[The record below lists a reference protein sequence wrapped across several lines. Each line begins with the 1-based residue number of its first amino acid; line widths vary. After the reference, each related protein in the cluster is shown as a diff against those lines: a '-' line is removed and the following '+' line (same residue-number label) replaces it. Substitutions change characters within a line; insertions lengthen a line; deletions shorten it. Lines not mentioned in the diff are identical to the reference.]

1 MEEILLKNNKTKRK
15 VYVNAN
21 VKIEQVP
28 AEELE
33 KFIFVY
39 AGIVEELTEKN
50 EKRKKDVTKS

>member
-33 KFIFVY
+33 KFILVY

>member
-33 KFIFVY
+33 KFILVY
-39 AGIVEELTEKN
+39 AGIVEELIEKN

>member
-33 KFIFVY
+33 RFILVY
-39 AGIVEELTEKN
+39 AGIVEELI

>member
-39 AGIVEELTEKN
+39 AVIVEELTEKN

>member
-33 KFIFVY
+33 RLILVY
-39 AGIVEELTEKN
+39 AGIVEELIEKN

>member
-33 KFIFVY
+33 RFILVY
-39 AGIVEELTEKN
+39 AGIVEELIEKN
-50 EKRKKDVTKS
+50 EKRKKDVTQS

>member
-33 KFIFVY
+33 KFILVY
-39 AGIVEELTEKN
+39 AGIVEELIEKN
-50 EKRKKDVTKS
+50 EKRKKDVTQS

>member
-33 KFIFVY
+33 RFILVY
-39 AGIVEELTEKN
+39 AGIVEELIEKN

>member
-28 AEELE
+28 AEEFE
-33 KFIFVY
+33 RFILVY
-39 AGIVEELTEKN
+39 AGIVEELIEKN